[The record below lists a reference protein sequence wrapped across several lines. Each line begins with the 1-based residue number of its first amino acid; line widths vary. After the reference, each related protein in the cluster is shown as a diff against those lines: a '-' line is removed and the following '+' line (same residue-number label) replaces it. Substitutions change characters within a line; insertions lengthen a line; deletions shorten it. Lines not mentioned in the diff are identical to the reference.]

1 MESKNLTF
9 TVEGEAIPQGRPR
22 FTRNG
27 HAYDPEKSRDYK
39 ERVAFAASWAMRGQE
54 AFPKEIPL
62 KCVIAIWQKMPKR
75 FTKKQKELAENEFL
89 RPTVKP
95 DLDNIVK
102 AITDA
107 MNGIV
112 YADDAQIVD
121 LVCGKYY
128 AQEPRVLVKVSPYE
142 IGDGEEITR

>member
-1 MESKNLTF
+1 MTF
-9 TVEGEAIPQGRPR
+9 MVEGEAVPQGRPR
-22 FTRNG
+22 FTKNG

-39 ERVAFAASWAMRGQE
+39 EQVALAASLSMRGHS

-62 KCVIAIWQKMPKR
+62 KCVITIWQKMPKR

-95 DLDNIVK
+95 DVDNVAK

-112 YADDAQIVD
+112 YADDSQIVE

-128 AQEPRVLVKVSPYE
+128 AVEPRVMVEVVPYE
-142 IGDGEEITR
+142 GG